1 MSPTNPKPNRLRQVR
16 EAAGLT
22 QQQLAD
28 QVDAGRSTIIR
39 AEQGTQQPTLEL
51 ANRLADALCT
61 TIDELFSSSDR
72 ETLDDAYRRGRLD
85 ERHDHA
91 RAERVE
97 ADTPPDADPRVEGD
111 TRADADPRT
120 ARVEGDTPP
129 DADPRVGA
137 DTRPD
142 AEPRVE
148 GDTRADADPYR
159 EIAAW
164 IAEMVTR
171 KPSAPD
177 RATVWHLDNP
187 RGTKRKLDA
196 IVTVTVQRRPRREA
210 DRLFKVEAGVEH
222 DSIDKSA

>member
-1 MSPTNPKPNRLRQVR
+1 MSPTSPTPNRLRDAR

-28 QVDAGRSTIIR
+28 LVDAGRSTIIR
-39 AEQGTQQPTLEL
+39 AEHGTQQPTLAL
-51 ANRLADALCT
+51 ANRLADALDT
-61 TIDELFSSSDR
+61 TIDELFSSSGR
-72 ETLDDAYRRGRLD
+72 ETLGGAYRRAEGVEGDTRP
-85 ERHDHA
+85 
-91 RAERVE
+91 RANPRIEG
-97 ADTPPDADPRVEGD
+97 DTPPEADARVEGD
-111 TRADADPRT
+111 TRAA
-120 ARVEGDTPP
+120 
-129 DADPRVGA
+129 ADPRVES

-142 AEPRVE
+142 AEQHVV

-164 IAEMVTR
+164 IAEMVVR

-187 RGTKRKLDA
+187 RRTKRKLDA

-210 DRLFKVEAGVEH
+210 DQLFKVEAGVEH
-222 DSIDKSA
+222 DTGNSST